1 MPKLGWLRVRELKEN
16 SNEMTSL
23 ARRDRALVFCDNHI
37 RRYERLKWR
46 SGKGYYYLSI
56 ITILLSSSIPL
67 ILLTETNSNNNTF
80 LELISQN
87 STLISATFSAI
98 IAITTGILTLYQWRE
113 NYPRYAYTLQRLK
126 NERAK
131 FETSKI
137 DDSKESDKRID
148 EFINSLDVIILGE
161 VLEWRSLMSKYK
173 NDDHP
178 KQGNRQTNANGN
190 DTTQQSNK

>member
-1 MPKLGWLRVRELKEN
+1 
-16 SNEMTSL
+16 
-23 ARRDRALVFCDNHI
+23 
-37 RRYERLKWR
+37 
-46 SGKGYYYLSI
+46 
-56 ITILLSSSIPL
+56 LLSSSIPI
-67 ILLTETNSNNNTF
+67 ILLTENNSNKNTI
-80 LELISQN
+80 LMLISQN

-113 NYPRYAYTLQRLK
+113 NYPRYAYTLQRLI

-148 EFINSLDVIILGE
+148 EFINSLDAIILGE

-173 NDDHP
+173 KDDHP
-178 KQGNRQTNANGN
+178 NQENRQTNENGN